1 MDFCRCD
8 STTGEAIADQI
19 IGQLRDWNIPLHN
32 CKSQTY
38 DSAGNMSGS
47 QRGVAARIKAFN
59 NKVICT
65 HCASHK
71 LNVATVKALKYPNVR
86 NMMYTADKIVRF
98 YNNSPK
104 RQVNLQSWIEE
115 MKREKE
121 DEHNIQKLQEMC
133 KTRWI

>member
-1 MDFCRCD
+1 MADQANHEQLSILLKHVDSSNTILTKFMDFCRCY

-38 DSAGNMSGS
+38 DGAGNMSGS

-71 LNVATVKALKYPNVR
+71 FNVATVKALKYPNIR

-104 RQVNLQSWIEE
+104 
-115 MKREKE
+115 
-121 DEHNIQKLQEMC
+121 
-133 KTRWI
+133 KTS